1 MLNFLYHGIFPL
13 NGTIQVNLVL
23 KPFRTL
29 FFLNNMKKFVQKKL
43 LTKNTS
49 KFLASFEQTYYFSYS
64 YLKFTSKQFK
74 STKLP

>member
-13 NGTIQVNLVL
+13 NGTIQVNFVL

-49 KFLASFEQTYYFSYS
+49 KFLASFEQTY
-64 YLKFTSKQFK
+64 
-74 STKLP
+74 